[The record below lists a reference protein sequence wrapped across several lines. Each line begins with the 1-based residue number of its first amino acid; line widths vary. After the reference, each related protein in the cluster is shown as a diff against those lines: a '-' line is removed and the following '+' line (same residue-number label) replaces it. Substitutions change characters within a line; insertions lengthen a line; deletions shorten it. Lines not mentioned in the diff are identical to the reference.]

1 MLHLTNIL
9 FGAIGGEGNQSP
21 ADVYNSRRT
30 RRGFHYWRISRGER
44 GGDILLFLTDCFV
57 YAGLIGR
64 VQGDGALAPR
74 RGHST

>member
-1 MLHLTNIL
+1 MFI
-9 FGAIGGEGNQSP
+9 IQGGLAADFITGGSP
-21 ADVYNSRRT
+21 AGS
-30 RRGFHYWRISRGER
+30 
-44 GGDILLFLTDCFV
+44 GGGRDILLFLTDCFV